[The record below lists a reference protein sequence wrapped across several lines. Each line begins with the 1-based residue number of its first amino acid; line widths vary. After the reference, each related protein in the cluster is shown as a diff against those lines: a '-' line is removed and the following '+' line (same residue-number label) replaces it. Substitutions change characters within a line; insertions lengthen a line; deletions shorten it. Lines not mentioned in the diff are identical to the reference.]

1 MKKYFALPN
10 RGSIDHRG
18 KKNKRKHSLFETV
31 PNSYY
36 KKDMAQHDSLE
47 SLTEN
52 IASSNFKPIDSNLK
66 KSPTFQKDLSEL
78 DSLCKNFKHA
88 KLEDPDGFYF

>member
-18 KKNKRKHSLFETV
+18 RKNKRKHSSFETV
-31 PNSYY
+31 SEKNI
-36 KKDMAQHDSLE
+36 AQHDSLE

-52 IASSNFKPIDSNLK
+52 IPSLNSPNFKPIDSKLK
-66 KSPTFQKDLSEL
+66 KSPTFQKNLSEL
-78 DSLCKNFKHA
+78 EDSLCNDLKHV